1 MTDTDK
7 LRVLLQHWIEHNE
20 EHAAE
25 FLRWSEKAGPAE
37 TAVRQAAEKMQ
48 AVNRELSSALDLLG
62 GPAEHFD
69 SHDHSHEDSHHHG
82 HDHSHEH

>member
-25 FLRWSEKAGPAE
+25 FLRWSEKAGPAAP
-37 TAVRQAAEKMQ
+37 AVRQAAEKMK
-48 AVNRELSSALDLLG
+48 AVNGELSCALDLLG
-62 GPAEHFD
+62 GPAELPH
-69 SHDHSHEDSHHHG
+69 SHDH
-82 HDHSHEH
+82 